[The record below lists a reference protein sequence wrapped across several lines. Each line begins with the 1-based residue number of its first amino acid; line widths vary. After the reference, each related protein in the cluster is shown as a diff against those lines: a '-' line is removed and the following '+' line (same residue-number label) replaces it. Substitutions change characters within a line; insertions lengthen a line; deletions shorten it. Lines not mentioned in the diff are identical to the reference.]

1 MLFGVLVVTFV
12 LIRALP
18 GDPAVQYATSPMA
31 GPEEIARIRQE
42 LGLDR
47 SVVEQFVRYLGQLAQ
62 GNFGYSLQTGQPV
75 LADFAVRLPATLELA
90 AMAFVI
96 AIGISLPMGVAAA
109 IWRNTW
115 FDQLCRVLSS
125 FAAAMPVFFFGL
137 LLIYFFYFR
146 WGLTSEP
153 IGRWPAMIIPPVPVT
168 GFATLDAVLTGDWP
182 MLWTALGKMLMP
194 AASMAIFA
202 IAPLLRMMRGAMID
216 ALDSDYVLA
225 SNAFGLSRP
234 RVVLRY
240 ALPNAMLPVLATM
253 GMVLSTMIGANV
265 MIEKLFA
272 WPGIGAYAVNSLM
285 SLDYAPVQAFVLIV
299 AMLFVLMTLVIDI
312 ASAAVDPRYK
322 LRGRPWPL
330 PPTSA
335 SPCGATSSPLL
346 RRC

>member
-1 MLFGVLVVTFV
+1 MRSPMLSAILVRVWSAVPVLFGVLVLTFV
-12 LIRALP
+12 LVRALP
-18 GDPAVQYATSPMA
+18 GDPAILYATSPGA
-31 GPEEIARIRQE
+31 GPAEIEQIRRD

-47 SVVEQFVRYLGQLAQ
+47 TVVEQFLRYLDQLAQ
-62 GNFGYSLQTGQPV
+62 GNLGYSLQTGQPV
-75 LADFAVRLPATLELA
+75 VSDFAARLPATLELA
-90 AMAFVI
+90 AMAFLM
-96 AIGISLPMGVAAA
+96 AIGIALPMGIAAA
-109 IWRNTW
+109 VWRNTW

-153 IGRWPAMIIPPVPVT
+153 IGRWPAMIIPPNPIT
-168 GFATLDAVLTGDWP
+168 GFATLDAVITGDWP
-182 MLWTALGKMLMP
+182 MLWTALGKVLMP

-225 SNAFGLSRP
+225 SRAFGLSRR
-234 RVVLRY
+234 RVILRY
-240 ALPNAMLPVLATM
+240 ALPNAMLPVLATT

-285 SLDYAPVQAFVLIV
+285 ALDYAPVQAFVLIV
-299 AMLFVLMTLVIDI
+299 AVLFVLMTLVIDI
-312 ASAAVDPRYK
+312 LSAAVDPRYK
-322 LRGRPWPL
+322 LKG
-330 PPTSA
+330 
-335 SPCGATSSPLL
+335 
-346 RRC
+346 